1 MGVNQVLRYE
11 GKNGNCFFIPAYL
24 RMRIIRVNKIDYLEA
39 AAEIETEMKLSL
51 MIKQFPEEVQE
62 KIITNTKV
70 SVNKSQS
77 ENLKEFLE
85 DDFREVSRKKNQS
98 DKVVEFKIKRSLMID
113 IESNPFLA
121 PFELIKLV
129 AFI

>member
-1 MGVNQVLRYE
+1 
-11 GKNGNCFFIPAYL
+11 
-24 RMRIIRVNKIDYLEA
+24 MRIIRVNKIDYLEA